1 MKKLLSIVAFLALAI
16 TAHAQLSFV
25 CDGKEIASG
34 ATFTTSKYNQELF
47 EEDGSY
53 KFEPDVCIKSTK
65 NANVTIKASSSKSFQ
80 FCFGGKCNI
89 VKNDSR
95 SGDLEANTPVNL
107 QLEPAGIYYDTDTVT
122 FKINISAFVTGKE
135 STTKITMTLVATND
149 QEVLGVNN
157 IKATNEKV
165 SFANGALNYNFASTA
180 PRTITLTTVSGAE
193 VATWNVTSANGTL
206 PLTALKP
213 GIYVYTVSGSKARGK
228 IVVK

>member
-34 ATFTTSKYNQELF
+34 ATFTTSKCDPGML
-47 EEDGSY
+47 EEDGAY
-53 KFEPDVCIKSTK
+53 AFCPDVSIKSTES
-65 NANVTIKASSSKSFQ
+65 ANVTVKASSTKSFK
-80 FCFGGKCNI
+80 FCYGGSCAVN
-89 VKNDSR
+89 NNFTR
-95 SGDLEANTPVNL
+95 FQNLEANEPISL
-107 QLEPAGIYYDTDTVT
+107 LLEPTGFYENTVT
-122 FKINISAFVTGKE
+122 FKYDLSAFITGKE
-135 STTKITMTLVATND
+135 STTKITMTLVVTND

-165 SFANGALNYNFASTA
+165 SFANGALNYNFASVA

>member
-1 MKKLLSIVAFLALAI
+1 MKKLFSIVAFLALAI

-34 ATFTTSKYNQELF
+34 ATFTTSKCDPSML
-47 EEDGSY
+47 EDGCY
-53 KFEPDVCIKSTK
+53 AFFPDVSIKSTE
-65 NANVTIKASSSKSFQ
+65 NANVTVKASSTKSFQ
-80 FCFGGKCNI
+80 FCYGGSCA
-89 VKNDSR
+89 VGR
-95 SGDLEANTPVNL
+95 SFTRSQDLEANQPISL
-107 QLEPAGIYYDTDTVT
+107 LLEPGGFYENTVT
-122 FKINISAFVTGKE
+122 FNYDISAFVTGKE
-135 STTKITMTLVATND
+135 STTKITMTLVVTND

-165 SFANGALNYNFASTA
+165 SFANGTLNYNFASVA

-193 VATWNVTSANGTL
+193 VATWNVASANGTL